1 MKKYLIIG
9 AIIALSA
16 TAASAQGYTY
26 STGGLVPQPYGRG
39 YTYYPPRT
47 YPNVTVNG
55 FGNRA
60 SSTNPYSLGNS
71 GGWGYR

>member
-1 MKKYLIIG
+1 MKKYPLIG

-26 STGGLVPQPYGRG
+26 PTGGLVPQPYGRG

-47 YPNVTVNG
+47 YPNATVNG

-60 SSTNPYSLGNS
+60 PRTNRYSLGNS

>member
-1 MKKYLIIG
+1 MKKYPLIG

-26 STGGLVPQPYGRG
+26 PTGGLVPQPYGRG

-47 YPNVTVNG
+47 YPNATVNG

-60 SSTNPYSLGNS
+60 PSTNPYSLGIS
-71 GGWGYR
+71 DGWGYR